1 MLVKYEKTI
10 ATDGSGDAT
19 VYAASRA
26 RGIVKAV
33 KYAPGTLDA
42 GAALTVTGETTGVP
56 ILAVAA
62 AGGSDV
68 WFYPRR
74 LVSKSADGAAA
85 TDAFAPIWVYLER
98 IKIVVATGG
107 DTLTGTITF
116 YVDEE
121 Q

>member
-1 MLVKYEKTI
+1 MLQEYSVTI
-10 ATDGSGDAT
+10 TTSAAQTAT
-19 VYAASRA
+19 VYAGSR
-26 RGIVKAV
+26 IVGTVQAI
-33 KYAPGTLDA
+33 KYEPGTLDT
-42 GAALTVTGETTGVP
+42 GADLTITGETTGVP